1 VHLWRKPLTGILTIG
16 VAVALAS
23 VLIGLAAFDLSFW
36 VALLVYVVS
45 GTAATLFV
53 AWRRFRCV
61 ERHEMRPGR
70 TAQ

>member
-1 VHLWRKPLTGILTIG
+1 M
-16 VAVALAS
+16 AS